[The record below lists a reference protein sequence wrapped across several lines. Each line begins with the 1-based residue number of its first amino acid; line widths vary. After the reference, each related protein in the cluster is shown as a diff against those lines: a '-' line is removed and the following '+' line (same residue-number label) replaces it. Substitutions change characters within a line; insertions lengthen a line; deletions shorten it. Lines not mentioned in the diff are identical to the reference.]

1 MSRETMAFPSM
12 PGISVPAGPPLPVIE
27 FENVTIHRDGT
38 PALVNVSFRIHEGE
52 HTVLLGPNGRG
63 KSTLIKALTRE
74 LYPRYPDRSR
84 IRLWGRE
91 SWRLFELRSLLGIV
105 TNDLVQQCTRPCS
118 ALETVLSGFF
128 SSIGIWPNHRV
139 TPAMEQRAMEA
150 LRFFDLDH
158 LASRPLTEMSSGEV
172 RRAVFAR
179 ALVHDPR
186 ALVLDEPSNS
196 LDVRAQREVRDAMS
210 RLARSGVTLILV
222 THHLPDIVEEIGRA
236 IFLKSG
242 RIFYDGP
249 KQSALNPERL
259 SALFETD
266 VRLEEAGGFYHM
278 W

>member
-52 HTVLLGPNGRG
+52 HTVLLGPNGSG

-74 LYPRYPDRSR
+74 LYPRYPDRFR

>member
-1 MSRETMAFPSM
+1 MNLETMAPAAM
-12 PGISVPAGPPLPVIE
+12 PEICCPRGRTQPVIE

-38 PALVNVSFRIHEGE
+38 PALVDVSFRIHEGE
-52 HTVLLGPNGRG
+52 HTVILGPNGSG

-91 SWRLFELRSLLGIV
+91 TWHLFELRSLLGIV
-105 TNDLVQQCTRPCS
+105 TNDLVQECTRPYS

-150 LRFFDLDH
+150 LRFFELGH

-179 ALVHDPR
+179 ALAHDPR

-210 RLARSGVTLILV
+210 RLARAGVTVILV
-222 THHLPDIVEEIGRA
+222 THHLPDIIPEMERA
-236 IFLKSG
+236 ILLKNG
-242 RIFYDGP
+242 RIFHDGP
-249 KQSALNPERL
+249 KKGALNRERL

-266 VRLEEAGGFYHM
+266 VRLEEAGGLYHM

>member
-1 MSRETMAFPSM
+1 LRDGKAMAARTS
-12 PGISVPAGPPLPVIE
+12 AVIE
-27 FENVTIHRDGT
+27 FDNVTIHRDGT
-38 PALVNVSFRIHEGE
+38 PALVDVSFRIHEGE
-52 HTVLLGPNGRG
+52 HTVILGPNGSG

-196 LDVRAQREVRDAMS
+196 LDIRAQREVREAMS
-210 RLARSGVTLILV
+210 RLARSGVTVILV

-242 RIFYDGP
+242 RIFHDGP
-249 KQSALNPERL
+249 KQSALTPERL

-266 VRLEEAGGFYHM
+266 VRLGEAGGFYHM

>member
-1 MSRETMAFPSM
+1 MA
-12 PGISVPAGPPLPVIE
+12 ARNATAIE

-38 PALVNVSFRIHEGE
+38 PALVDVSFRIAEGE
-52 HTVLLGPNGRG
+52 HTVILGPNGSG

-84 IRLWGRE
+84 IRLWGRDT
-91 SWRLFELRSLLGIV
+91 WHLFELRSLLGIV
-105 TNDLVQQCTRPCS
+105 TNDLVQACTRPYS

-139 TPAMEQRAMEA
+139 TPAMEQRAMDA

-186 ALVLDEPSNS
+186 ALVLDEPTNS

-210 RLARSGVTLILV
+210 RLARSGVTVILV
-222 THHLPDIVEEIGRA
+222 THHLPDIIGEIGRA
-236 IFLKSG
+236 ILLKSG

-249 KQSALNPERL
+249 KKSALNPERL

-266 VRLEEAGGFYHM
+266 VRLGEAGGFYHM

>member
-1 MSRETMAFPSM
+1 MSRGKIDCFSM
-12 PGISVPAGPPLPVIE
+12 PGISAPAGPPQAVIE
-27 FENVTIHRDGT
+27 FENVTIRRDGT
-38 PALVNVSFRIHEGE
+38 PALVDVSFRIGEGE
-52 HTVLLGPNGRG
+52 HTVILGPNGSG

-84 IRLWGRE
+84 VRLWGRE
-91 SWRLFELRSLLGIV
+91 SWHLFELRSLLGIV
-105 TNDLVQQCTRPCS
+105 TNDLVQQCTRPCT
-118 ALETVLSGFF
+118 ALETALSGFF

-158 LASRPLTEMSSGEV
+158 LASRALPEMSSGEV

-186 ALVLDEPSNS
+186 ALVLDEPANS

-210 RLARSGVTLILV
+210 RLARSGVTVILV
-222 THHLPDIVEEIGRA
+222 THHLPDIIGEIGRA
-236 IFLKSG
+236 ILLKKG

-249 KQSALNPERL
+249 KRSALNRERL

-266 VRLEEAGGFYHM
+266 VRLEEAGGLYHM

>member
-1 MSRETMAFPSM
+1 MNLETMAPAAMPEISRPSGR
-12 PGISVPAGPPLPVIE
+12 PQPVIE

-38 PALVNVSFRIHEGE
+38 PALVDVSFRIRKGE
-52 HTVLLGPNGRG
+52 HTVILGPNGSG

-91 SWRLFELRSLLGIV
+91 TWHLFELRSLLGIV
-105 TNDLVQQCTRPCS
+105 TNDLVQECTRPYS
-118 ALETVLSGFF
+118 AMETVLSGFF

-139 TPAMEQRAMEA
+139 TPEMEQRAMEA
-150 LRFFDLDH
+150 LRFFELDH

-210 RLARSGVTLILV
+210 RLARSGVTVILV
-222 THHLPDIVEEIGRA
+222 THHLPDIIQEIERV
-236 IFLKSG
+236 ILLKNG
-242 RIFYDGP
+242 RIFHDGP
-249 KQSALNPERL
+249 KKSALNPERL
-259 SALFETD
+259 GALFETD

>member
-1 MSRETMAFPSM
+1 LRDGKAMAARTS
-12 PGISVPAGPPLPVIE
+12 AVIE
-27 FENVTIHRDGT
+27 FDNVTIHRDGT

-52 HTVLLGPNGRG
+52 HTVILGPNGSG

-236 IFLKSG
+236 ILLKSG
-242 RIFYDGP
+242 RIFHDGP
-249 KQSALNPERL
+249 KQSALTPERL

-266 VRLEEAGGFYHM
+266 VRLGEAGGFYHM